1 MSTARTTGLLL
12 MVAPVVTFLT
22 WAILWP
28 ALIGGGETPAEALTE
43 MLANQELSLLLG
55 SLGTLGIV
63 FMMVGYRMLTGSLQ
77 GDENAGGSYAQ
88 IAGMLFVLLAAVNL
102 ASSGLQYGVMEAG
115 SEGKVEI
122 AAILQEGSDYI
133 GGMTQIFWGLATLLT
148 GLALVAQKKV
158 SPILAYILVAVGAV
172 GMITFFDAV
181 IGVEVPDMFGMVM
194 WLLWTLSTVA
204 LGFFTYK
211 AAN

>member
-1 MSTARTTGLLL
+1 M
-12 MVAPVVTFLT
+12 
-22 WAILWP
+22 I
-28 ALIGGGETPAEALTE
+28 
-43 MLANQELSLLLG
+43 
-55 SLGTLGIV
+55 
-63 FMMVGYRMLTGSLQ
+63 
-77 GDENAGGSYAQ
+77 GDETAGGSYAQ

-122 AAILQEGSDYI
+122 AAILHEGSDYI

-158 SPILAYILVAVGAV
+158 SPILAYILVAVGAI